1 MVAVILFPWRPYNC
15 SQGISRNTIFNFYWS
30 CAVEPLSVTP
40 RSENKGTAQ
49 RKTSETIHGGN
60 TSVFSAKALFLGA
73 DVNLKS
79 RRSKTKSNWEG
90 RRDIQ
95 VFFSFKRI
103 VVCNTKRLVVR
114 RGRVAKE
121 INHFHDHLDE
131 EYVKRVIQWCHQW
144 TNAMQLV
151 NSACMNFLFEHLKS
165 FHASWGLIVWRGLAM
180 HPVSRKP

>member
-49 RKTSETIHGGN
+49 RKASETIHGVN
-60 TSVFSAKALFLGA
+60 TSVFSAKAFFWERTSTWNPV
-73 DVNLKS
+73 DQ
-79 RRSKTKSNWEG
+79 KTKSNFEKSIG
-90 RRDIQ
+90 REEETLR
-95 VFFSFKRI
+95 FFSFKRI
-103 VVCNTKRLVVR
+103 VVYNTKRLVVR

-144 TNAMQLV
+144 TNAMQSV
-151 NSACMNFLFEHLKS
+151 NSACMNS

-180 HPVSRKP
+180 HLVSRKP